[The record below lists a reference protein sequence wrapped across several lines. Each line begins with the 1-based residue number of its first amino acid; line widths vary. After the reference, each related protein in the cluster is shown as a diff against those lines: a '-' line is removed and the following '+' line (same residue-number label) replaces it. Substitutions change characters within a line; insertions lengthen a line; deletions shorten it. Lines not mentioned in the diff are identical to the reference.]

1 MAGGRYYAVRLVQM
15 VATLLV
21 IMTGIFFLFRLMPG
35 SYADI
40 IVFSGASQETA
51 RQLTEQWGLNDPL
64 WKQYLDFMTNYLTL
78 QPGISFQT
86 RQPVIE
92 TVAPRIWNSFV
103 LVAPAVTMAYVVGS
117 LVGTVAGANRGSKLD
132 DWGMLPFVVVGTIP
146 SFFTGILL
154 IIVFSVGL
162 GWFPTSGTGGVGPV
176 NPLDSTF
183 YWHYA
188 LPFTAIFMR
197 YLWYPSLVMR
207 TSVVEVLGQPFID
220 YHRISGL
227 PTRRIQRNVA
237 KHASLPVITLFP
249 ISLIKAIGGL
259 VLIELVFNWPGV
271 GFTLI
276 EAVFNRDFPILQFVF
291 VILAIYIVL
300 ANFLVDLLYSRID
313 PRVSLD

>member
-1 MAGGRYYAVRLVQM
+1 MASTRYYAVRLVQM
-15 VATLLV
+15 VFTLLM

-64 WKQYLDFMTNYLTL
+64 WEQYLNFMKNYLTL

-86 RQPVIE
+86 RQPVLD
-92 TVAPRIWNSFV
+92 TVLPRIWNSFV
-103 LVAPAVTMAYVVGS
+103 LVAPAITAAYLVGS
-117 LVGTVAGANRGSKLD
+117 LVGTVAGGNRGSKLD

-146 SFFTGILL
+146 SFFTAILL
-154 IIVFSVGL
+154 IIIFSVGL

-176 NPLDSTF
+176 NLLDTTF
-183 YWHYA
+183 YWHYV
-188 LPFTAIFMR
+188 LPFTAIFLR
-197 YLWYPSLVMR
+197 YLWYPALVMR
-207 TSVVEVLGQPFID
+207 TSVVEVLGQQFID

-227 PTRRIQRNVA
+227 PTQRVWRNVA
-237 KHASLPVITLFP
+237 KHASLPVITLYP
-249 ISLIKAIGGL
+249 ISMIKAIGGL
-259 VLIELVFNWPGV
+259 VLVELVFNWPGI

-276 EAVFNRDFPILQFVF
+276 EAVFNRDFPVLQFVF
-291 VILAIYIVL
+291 VILGIYIVL
-300 ANFLVDLLYSRID
+300 ANFVVDLLYSRID